1 MCPIKFLAI
10 QLISIE
16 TSSYFFLSR
25 LLKIILTTLK
35 WWCGFVLTS
44 TYEGV
49 LLHFESRKLWKP
61 MTLMFIQVDIFLKA
75 HLVCMCVCM
84 CVYLFVFLSFFSFSL
99 SLADLKCCKSI
110 YLENKRFNYVEW
122 QFYLIC
128 LFFSLIS
135 LKSWQNQ
142 TFYVATD
149 SVS

>member
-1 MCPIKFLAI
+1 MSDQVFSHSAHIHRDI
-10 QLISIE
+10 IV
-16 TSSYFFLSR
+16 FFLVS
-25 LLKIILTTLK
+25 
-35 WWCGFVLTS
+35 FVKNNTHNTQMVVRFCVNKYLG
-44 TYEGV
+44 GV
-49 LLHFESRKLWKP
+49 LLHFESRKLWKL